1 MCTSVCAHL
10 LCTFINACAFW
21 LSIIYSKLDPYIHK
35 TENSHVVFKAYSVHF
50 NLAPKMTQPASL
62 LCCSNQSWLYLFP
75 LLSNMSHNCLPQ
87 PAWPSIYNM
96 GITACLPHLHIS
108 LHCMS
113 LRTVKPSK
121 GLTWYNKYKDAT
133 HAIMDKNKIRKE
145 SYKKY
150 LLKTSVYFHIFI

>member
-108 LHCMS
+108 LHWGDSQLLEEGKHCPGGECKHARCMFV
-113 LRTVKPSK
+113 LP
-121 GLTWYNKYKDAT
+121 WNC
-133 HAIMDKNKIRKE
+133 
-145 SYKKY
+145 
-150 LLKTSVYFHIFI
+150 